1 MKKIFFLLISTFILV
16 GCNMMNTPTKKV
28 EQLLEKYQML
38 SDDVLNDLDY
48 IIDGVEL
55 LQEQKETYKELMK
68 RQYKELNY
76 IIKEERIDGDF
87 ANVTVEIEVYDYGK
101 AIMNADSYLTSH
113 QEEFLNEDESIN
125 RDKFIDYKIEQMQD
139 VKDRI
144 KYTLDLSLT
153 KVDDEWHIDDLTEI
167 DRQKIHGIYSF

>member
-1 MKKIFFLLISTFILV
+1 MKKIFFLLISIFILV

-38 SDDVLNDLDY
+38 NDDVLNNLDY
-48 IIDGVEL
+48 TLGGIEL
-55 LQEQKETYKELMK
+55 LQHQKETYKELMK
-68 RQYKELNY
+68 RQYKELTY
-76 IIKEERIDGDF
+76 TIKEERIDGDF
-87 ANVTVEIEVYDYGK
+87 ANVTAEIEVYDYGK
-101 AIMNADSYLTSH
+101 AIINADSYLITN
-113 QEEFLNEDESIN
+113 QEAFLNEDESIN
-125 RDKFIDYKIEQMQD
+125 RDKFIDYKLEQMQD

-153 KVDDEWHIDDLTEI
+153 KVDDEWHIDELTEI